1 MKIVLLF
8 IFITFTQAQND
19 TNISTSNQTTTVFPQ
34 TTGNSTTSTTTYPPT
49 TTAATTTTTSTEPD
63 RPPENPTHD
72 VQTTT
77 QWVDTVTT
85 TEIQNITNN
94 MTFCEMFPLN
104 ITCRACLG
112 SLCTDIPPE
121 TQSVLYH
128 MAIILS
134 ISSIVIIF
142 FFCTVFYVTHK
153 HNKYKKIRDVELR
166 DIERIKTENSDSSS
180 SDDENYRSTRTMK
193 SNNIIRTEN
202 GSVHVDYID
211 DDEV

>member
-8 IFITFTQAQND
+8 IFITITQAQND
-19 TNISTSNQTTTVFPQ
+19 TNISTSNQTTTLFPQ
-34 TTGNSTTSTTTYPPT
+34 TTSNSTTSTTTYAPT
-49 TTAATTTTTSTEPD
+49 TTTETSTSTPSTD
-63 RPPENPTHD
+63 WPPENPTHD

-77 QWVDTVTT
+77 QWINTVTT

-104 ITCRACLG
+104 ITCKVCLG
-112 SLCTDIPPE
+112 SLCTDIEPE

-128 MAIILS
+128 MFIILS

-166 DIERIKTENSDSSS
+166 DIERIKTEDSDGESS
-180 SDDENYRSTRTMK
+180 SDGEYTVTH
-193 SNNIIRTEN
+193 TTN
-202 GSVHVDYID
+202 GSMHVTYNNN
-211 DDEV
+211 DEV